1 MNKEVVVRAFAV
13 LTQLAMLTANAAN
26 EARPKS
32 KKGSISERIPQFVQ
46 YTYHHRSRR
55 DSLACQGSRGGCRW
69 LGKLIETLIRHVR
82 KLSGILDKRKAL
94 YDTQK

>member
-46 YTYHHRSRR
+46 YTYRTTTVQDVIPWIAKEVEEGVAGLVS
-55 DSLACQGSRGGCRW
+55 
-69 LGKLIETLIRHVR
+69 
-82 KLSGILDKRKAL
+82 
-94 YDTQK
+94 